1 MIKVFY
7 MNTRNLKFV
16 NILKIIRP
24 YQWVKNILVFIPM
37 LMAHQLTINNFILS
51 IKAFIIFSLIASS
64 IYVINDIVDVES
76 DKKHPYKKY
85 RPLAAGIINIDQCKI
100 LIFFLLFLSGLFL
113 ITTNV
118 KFFLLIIS
126 YFIISNLYTF
136 FLKRYVFIDL
146 LVLATLYTLRIISG
160 GLITDISVS
169 IWLLSFSIFFFIS
182 LASVKR
188 QIELLNYKKLN
199 KKEIAGRG
207 YTFKDEGVINNISI
221 LSGCVSI
228 LVLIFYINSPQVL
241 KLYSSPSIM
250 WGICVIMLF
259 WISRIIVI
267 AKKGKIKDDPIVY
280 AINDKISY
288 LCLFLILSIIWL
300 GIAF

>member
-7 MNTRNLKFV
+7 MNTKNLTFI

-24 YQWVKNILVFIPM
+24 YQWVKNILIFIPM
-37 LMAHQLTINNFILS
+37 LMAHQLTVNNFILS

-64 IYVINDIVDVES
+64 IYVINDIADIKS

-100 LIFFLLFLSGLFL
+100 LIFFLLLLSGLFL

-118 KFFLLIIS
+118 NFFLLIIS
-126 YFIISNLYTF
+126 YFVVSNVYTF
-136 FLKRYVFIDL
+136 FLKRFIFMDL
-146 LVLATLYTLRIISG
+146 LILATLYTSRIISG
-160 GLITDISVS
+160 GLITDISIS

-188 QIELLNYKKLN
+188 QIELLNFKKLN
-199 KKEIAGRG
+199 KKEISGRG
-207 YTFKDEGVINNISI
+207 YTLKDESVLNNISV
-221 LSGCVSI
+221 LSGGISI

-241 KLYSSPSIM
+241 KLYSTPSIM
-250 WGICVIMLF
+250 WGICIIMFF
-259 WISRIIVI
+259 WITRINIV

>member
-1 MIKVFY
+1 M
-7 MNTRNLKFV
+7 
-16 NILKIIRP
+16 
-24 YQWVKNILVFIPM
+24 
-37 LMAHQLTINNFILS
+37 
-51 IKAFIIFSLIASS
+51 
-64 IYVINDIVDVES
+64 
-76 DKKHPYKKY
+76 KK
-85 RPLAAGIINIDQCKI
+85 
-100 LIFFLLFLSGLFL
+100 
-113 ITTNV
+113 
-118 KFFLLIIS
+118 
-126 YFIISNLYTF
+126 
-136 FLKRYVFIDL
+136 YVFIDL
-146 LVLATLYTLRIISG
+146 LILATLYTLRIISG

-241 KLYSSPSIM
+241 ELYSSPSIM
-250 WGICVIMLF
+250 WGICIIMLF
-259 WISRIIVI
+259 WISRIII
-267 AKKGKIKDDPIVY
+267 DAKKGKIKDDPIVY

-288 LCLFLILSIIWL
+288 LCLFLILCIIWL
-300 GIAF
+300 GITF

>member
-7 MNTRNLKFV
+7 MNTKNFIFV

-51 IKAFIIFSLIASS
+51 IKAFIIFSLVASS
-64 IYVINDIVDVES
+64 IYVINDIMDVES
-76 DKKHPYKKY
+76 DKKHPYKRY
-85 RPLAAGIINIDQCKI
+85 RPLAAGLINIDQCKI
-100 LIFFLLFLSGLFL
+100 LIFFLLLLCGLFV
-113 ITTNV
+113 ISTNIN
-118 KFFLLIIS
+118 FFLLIIS

-136 FLKRYVFIDL
+136 FLKRYVYIDL
-146 LVLATLYTLRIISG
+146 LILATLYTLRIISG

-199 KKEIAGRG
+199 KKEISGRG
-207 YTFKDEGVINNISI
+207 YTLKDESVINNISI

-241 KLYSSPSIM
+241 KLYSSPLIM

-259 WISRIIVI
+259 WISRIIII

-288 LCLFLILSIIWL
+288 LCLLLILCIIWL
-300 GIAF
+300 GINF

>member
-7 MNTRNLKFV
+7 MNTKNLKFV

-85 RPLAAGIINIDQCKI
+85 RPLAAGLINIDQCKI
-100 LIFFLLFLSGLFL
+100 LIFLLLLLCGLFM

-118 KFFLLIIS
+118 NFFLLIIS

-136 FLKRYVFIDL
+136 ILKRYVYIDL
-146 LVLATLYTLRIISG
+146 LILAILYTLRIISG

-199 KKEIAGRG
+199 KKEISGRG
-207 YTFKDEGVINNISI
+207 YSLKDESVINNISI

-241 KLYSSPSIM
+241 KLYSSPLIM

-259 WISRIIVI
+259 WISRIIII

-288 LCLFLILSIIWL
+288 LCLLLILCIIWL
-300 GIAF
+300 GITF